1 MLSWGELRNSAGWPS
16 FCRLRPTQKK
26 FSPPT
31 LERTAKSEDFD
42 MLFGP
47 CNCDP
52 RALSMS
58 RRGLLCAGGAGFV
71 SALIATLVSSSRVAR
86 AQALPSKP
94 PEVDRVAVR
103 IVTDNQLIKF
113 IPTEKRKGLTIERN
127 PGGNLSKDA
136 PPSVELIGEW
146 GLSMHA
152 ESRRGSEVR
161 NILID
166 FGYQPQTLL
175 NNMSILK
182 IDLASIDAMVLSHG
196 HYDHFG
202 GMVGFLSAN
211 KGKLKKGLPFF
222 VGGEDCFCTRETAA
236 GQYGSLDRKAILDA
250 DLSLMIAEGPAVV
263 ADHAFTTGKIAQSG
277 FERPLRSSSEKVGI
291 VNGFGCFPE
300 KVSPAKN
307 TGTFILDDFEHE
319 IATNFVLKGKG
330 LVILTSCSH
339 RGVINTIRQ
348 AQAASGIQKVHAL
361 IGGFHI
367 VPPLDDDYIRQIIA
381 AFKEINP
388 DYLIPG
394 HCAGER
400 FYDLVRAEM
409 PDKVIHSAVGT
420 RFVFEA

>member
-1 MLSWGELRNSAGWPS
+1 
-16 FCRLRPTQKK
+16 
-26 FSPPT
+26 
-31 LERTAKSEDFD
+31 

-52 RALSMS
+52 AALSMS
-58 RRGLLCAGGAGFV
+58 RRRLVCGGGAGFV

-86 AQALPSKP
+86 AQVLSSKP
-94 PEVDRVAVR
+94 AEVDRLAVR

-113 IPTEKRKGLTIERN
+113 IPTEKRNGLTIERN

-136 PPSVELIGEW
+136 PPSVELVGEW

-166 FGYQPQTLL
+166 FGYQTQTLL

-182 IDLASIDAMVLSHG
+182 IDPASIDAMVLSHG

-211 KGKLKKGLPFF
+211 GGKLKKGLPFF
-222 VGGEDCFCTRETAA
+222 VGGEDCFCTRETAV

-300 KVSPAKN
+300 KVSPTKN
-307 TGTFILDDFEHE
+307 TGTFVLDDFEHE

-381 AFKEINP
+381 AFKEISP

-400 FYDLVRAEM
+400 FYDLLRAEM
-409 PDKVIHSAVGT
+409 PDKVIRSAVGT